1 MGRHKSANTGAKA
14 IFARSIH
21 DGASGSE
28 ACAAAGFTGTNNA
41 LRNRAYHLRRD
52 ATVIR
57 LLEQLELSDPKP
69 PAPEPEPVAAVPPT
83 TMTIDPDSAPFVGI
97 TTKDMEATLERIVDV
112 DMADF
117 FTVDGL
123 GGVTL
128 ALGKALESGAFTAVR
143 SFTLKPD
150 GSVVFALHDRIRAIK
165 ELKELKRSAKPAKPA
180 AVAPT
185 PAHAQV
191 PTEPVS
197 LDEARAMRAAKRA
210 AGE

>member
-14 IFARSIH
+14 IFARAIH

-52 ATVIR
+52 TTVIR
-57 LLEQLELSDPKP
+57 LLEQLELSDPRP
-69 PAPEPEPVAAVPPT
+69 QAPEPIAPPAPPT
-83 TMTIDPDSAPFVGI
+83 TMSIDPDSAQFVGI
-97 TTKDMEATLERIVDV
+97 TTEDMEATLERIVDV

-165 ELKELKRSAKPAKPA
+165 ELKELRRSTKPAKPA
-180 AVAPT
+180 AVATT

-191 PTEPVS
+191 PTEAVS